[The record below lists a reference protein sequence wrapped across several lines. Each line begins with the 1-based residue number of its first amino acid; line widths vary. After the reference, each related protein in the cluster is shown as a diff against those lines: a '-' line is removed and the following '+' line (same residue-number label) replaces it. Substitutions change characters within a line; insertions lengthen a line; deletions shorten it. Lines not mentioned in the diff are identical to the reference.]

1 MKSKPPAPPSVPPRP
16 IPAKRKSKVPTGR
29 IGRIARV
36 AAIGLSSG
44 AARAEK
50 TAQVLASMRGLAAKV
65 GQMASYV
72 DGVVP
77 EEHRAS
83 YESWLSHLRSQAAR
97 SEPAEVRALVEAEL
111 GKPIAELFVEWD
123 DEPFA
128 SASIGQVHR
137 ARLADGR
144 VLAVKVQHPGVAKA
158 VESDLSNA
166 GLVESMIGALGGRR
180 LDTKGLLDV
189 LKARFREELD
199 YEHEAEQLRFF
210 AELHAGD
217 PQISVPAFVASRS
230 SRRVLTT
237 EMVTG
242 RTFEDACAASEAE
255 RRAWAATLW
264 RYVYRGNLV
273 GGRFNADPHPG
284 NYIFHDDARI
294 TFLDYGCVQRIE
306 PAALAGAR
314 AMHEAATRKDEPA
327 FTTRVSSMIG
337 AKPGPLEDAARAYIR
352 RCFEPIFAS
361 PFRITRPYTASL
373 VASTKGL
380 AGVARNVKNDELFT
394 MPPEML
400 FMNRLQFGFY
410 SVLARLDVEVDYAEI
425 ERAIHTEFAAY
436 DARSR

>member
-1 MKSKPPAPPSVPPRP
+1 V
-16 IPAKRKSKVPTGR
+16 GR
-29 IGRIARV
+29 LARV
-36 AAIGLSSG
+36 ASIGFSSG

-72 DGVVP
+72 DGIVP

-97 SEPAEVRALVEAEL
+97 SDPGEVRALVESEL
-111 GKPIAELFVEWD
+111 GKPVGELFAEWE

-137 ARLADGR
+137 ARMEDGR
-144 VLAVKVQHPGVAKA
+144 VLAVKVQHPGIAKA
-158 VESDLSNA
+158 VESDLSSA
-166 GLVESMIGALGGRR
+166 GLVESMIGSLGGRR
-180 LDTKGLLDV
+180 LDSKGLLEV
-189 LKARFREELD
+189 LKTRFREELD
-199 YEHEAEQLRFF
+199 YVHEAEQLRFF

-217 PQISVPAFVASRS
+217 PQISIPALVASRS

-237 EMVTG
+237 EMVHG
-242 RTFEDACAASEAE
+242 RTFEDACAAGDAE
-255 RRAWAATLW
+255 RRAWAETLW
-264 RYVYRGNLV
+264 RFVYRGNLV

-294 TFLDYGCVQRIE
+294 TFLDYGCVQKIG

-314 AMHEAATRKDEPA
+314 AMHEAAVRRDEA
-327 FTTRVSSMIG
+327 SFTTRVSTMIG

-352 RCFEPIFAS
+352 RCFEPIFAA

-373 VASTKGL
+373 VVSTKDL
-380 AGVARNVKNDELFT
+380 AGVARTVKDDQLFT

-410 SVLARLDVEVDYAEI
+410 SVLARMDVEVDYAAIEERIHAEI
-425 ERAIHTEFAAY
+425 PAY
-436 DARSR
+436 DAAH